1 LRLTLTYTAL
11 FVITGTA
18 LLGVSYLLVQ
28 HREKGAGTAVS
39 VICKRTVDGQTGVQ
53 ISGTPPA
60 AGPGPGALNPDNCPG
75 AVGLYYKSFGS
86 SSADSGGAVVPA
98 QGGRATVGPT
108 GPEVRQQV
116 GQLATAV
123 RASQAHTLDSFRI
136 GSAIA
141 LGLMTI
147 LSFLLS
153 WWIAGRALRPVHRI
167 TDTALM
173 LSERTLD
180 ARINLRGPND
190 ELKQLAD
197 TFDAMLGR
205 LERAFHSQR
214 RFVANASHE
223 LRTPLATERVLIDE
237 ALANRSASPDELRS
251 ILTELRANSEDTER
265 LIDALLL
272 LARSERGIEK
282 WSSIDLGATASSVI
296 EQATVEAALAG
307 LTIQSDLEPV
317 EVTGDPG
324 LVERLIGNLVENA
337 MRHNIPGGSIA
348 VRTRLDSDAALLQI
362 MNTGPVIAP
371 DAVAGL
377 VEPFRRAG
385 PDRSSND
392 GGVGLGL
399 SIVDA
404 IVDAHHGRLNLT
416 APPEGGL
423 DVRVRLPLTRSAQ
436 QGGDPPVPARR
447 DPDRDAQAQLGP

>member
-18 LLGVSYLLVQ
+18 LLGVSYLLVSY
-28 HREKGAGTAVS
+28 REKGAGTAVS
-39 VICKRTVDGQTGVQ
+39 VICNRTVDGKTGIE
-53 ISGTPPA
+53 ISGTA
-60 AGPGPGALNPDNCPG
+60 AGTGPGPGALNPGNCPG
-75 AVGLYYKSFGS
+75 AVGTYFRSFGS
-86 SSADSGGAVVPA
+86 GQSGGASAAAQSGQVPV
-98 QGGRATVGPT
+98 VGPT
-108 GPEVRQQV
+108 AAQVR
-116 GQLATAV
+116 QLATAV
-123 RASQAHTLDSFRI
+123 KASQAHTLDSFKI

-141 LGLMTI
+141 MGLITV
-147 LSFLLS
+147 LSFGLS
-153 WWIAGRALRPVHRI
+153 WWIAGRALRPIHRI

-282 WSSIDLGATASSVI
+282 WLPIDLAATASSVI
-296 EQATVEAALAG
+296 EQATVEAALAS
-307 LTIQSDLEPV
+307 LTVESDLQSV

-337 MRHNIPGGSIA
+337 IRHNIPGGSLA
-348 VRTRLDSDAALLQI
+348 VRTRLGPEGALVQVN
-362 MNTGPVIAP
+362 NTGPVIDP
-371 DAVAGL
+371 DVVGRL
-377 VEPFRRAG
+377 IEPFRRTG

-392 GGVGLGL
+392 GGLGLGL

-404 IVDAHHGRLNLT
+404 IVDAHHGHLYLT
-416 APPEGGL
+416 AQPDGGL
-423 DVRVRLPLTRSAQ
+423 DARVLLPLTRPGQ
-436 QGGDPPVPARR
+436 QSGDQATPMGR
-447 DPDRDAQAQLGP
+447 DPKGAARAQLGP